1 MIKLGILY
9 LMCYIKILHYSIVFR
24 LFFMILFKVYV
35 VIKKTKVCLN
45 GWNTE
50 ACEEEAVKL
59 RNKYFMLM
67 FLLTMLWSMK
77 SDL

>member
-1 MIKLGILY
+1 MILY
-9 LMCYIKILHYSIVFR
+9 
-24 LFFMILFKVYV
+24 KVYV

-59 RNKYFMLM
+59 EKQIFHANVFVDNALVYEI
-67 FLLTMLWSMK
+67 
-77 SDL
+77 